1 MTADVMCP
9 SIPTTTPS
17 PIPDDGICA
26 DAKWST
32 EGITMAGG
40 NGMGAELNQL
50 HFPSG
55 IFLDDDLNL
64 YVVDGFNH
72 RVVKWNHGSSVGEL
86 VAGGNGEGNRTDQ
99 LHYPKGVTVAKNGT
113 MYICDGRLLR
123 WEKNARQGELFIS
136 GAKCWDVHIDTQGS
150 IYYSQAGDHEILKWP
165 GNNVVAG
172 GNGEGNQTNQLAYP
186 YDFFIKNDK
195 SLLIADG
202 GNNRIVEWIIGEKQ
216 GIVRAGGHGAGH
228 HFDQFY
234 QPMSVVADQSDTLYI
249 ADYDSDR
256 IIRWFKN
263 SKSGIVIIGA
273 RGSGED
279 KDQLNRP
286 SQVLLDKNGN
296 LWVND
301 DMNHRIQM
309 FKIDKS
315 ACKT

>member
-1 MTADVMCP
+1 MIIFMLFCISDIA
-9 SIPTTTPS
+9 PS

-32 EGITMAGG
+32 EGITMADG

-50 HFPSG
+50 QFPSG

-64 YVVDGFNH
+64 YIVDGFNH

-86 VAGGNGEGNRTDQ
+86 VAGENGEGNQTDQ
-99 LHYPKGVTVAKNGT
+99 LHYPKGITVAKNGT

-123 WEKNARQGELFIS
+123 WEKNARQGEIFIP
-136 GAKCWDVHIDTQGS
+136 GAKCWDVHIDSQGS
-150 IYYSQAGDHEILKWP
+150 IYYSQASDHEILKWP

-195 SLLIADG
+195 SLLIADA

-216 GIVRAGGHGAGH
+216 GIVGAGGHGPGH
-228 HFDQFY
+228 HLDQFY

-249 ADYDSDR
+249 AD
-256 IIRWFKN
+256 
-263 SKSGIVIIGA
+263 
-273 RGSGED
+273 
-279 KDQLNRP
+279 
-286 SQVLLDKNGN
+286 
-296 LWVND
+296 
-301 DMNHRIQM
+301 
-309 FKIDKS
+309 
-315 ACKT
+315 